1 MKGEGGKKAVFAPTM
16 SMFDRMGNQE
26 RLRQLQNDPL
36 GMAKQ
41 AGYQIPEEL
50 AGDPKGM
57 VMHLIN
63 SGQVSSPMMQR
74 IMPLLQRM
82 GVK

>member
-1 MKGEGGKKAVFAPTM
+1 MGLM
-16 SMFDRMGNQE
+16 NMFGNQRE
-26 RLRQLQNDPL
+26 QLEQIRQDPL
-36 GMAKQ
+36 GMARQ

-63 SGQVSSPMMQR
+63 SGQISNPMLQR
-74 IMPLLQRM
+74 IMPMVRQM